1 MAQTSIYLHIPFCTR
16 RCSYCDFNTYAGFN
30 HLIPRYMEALVEEV
44 KTVGRQVDKND
55 QVHTIFFGG
64 GTPSLVPG
72 EYLEKALSTIKTY
85 YTLQPEIEVTLEANP
100 GTVTRHY
107 LQELKQLGFTRISF
121 GMQSSNADELQIL
134 ERQHNFEQVK
144 QSVTWAQEAGFVH
157 INVDLIFGIPGQ
169 TLKSWRDSLEAAIG
183 FGIDH
188 LSLYSLTIEKGTPLE
203 YAIESGAVQSPDP
216 DLAATMFEHA
226 LNHLP
231 ERGFKQYEISNWST
245 EKVNRSQHNIQY
257 WILQPYLGFGAGA
270 HGYYG
275 HYRMENVIGIMEY
288 IKRIENA
295 NNMAYDFSPAELK
308 RTRLSAW
315 DEMQEFLM
323 LGFRLTEEGISKTEF
338 EARFHDNLET
348 LFSKQLN
355 LLLKSE
361 LIEINPKDDDRLR
374 LTDRG
379 ILFGN
384 RVFEQ
389 FVGNKEPLG

>member
-1 MAQTSIYLHIPFCTR
+1 
-16 RCSYCDFNTYAGFN
+16 
-30 HLIPRYMEALVEEV
+30 MEALVEEV
-44 KTVGRQVDKND
+44 KTVASQVDDND
-55 QVHTIFFGG
+55 QVHSIFFGG

-72 EYLEKALSTIKTY
+72 EFLEKALSTIKTC

-245 EKVNRSQHNIQY
+245 EKVNRSQHNLQY

-270 HGYYG
+270 HGYYD
-275 HYRMENVIGIMEY
+275 HYRMENVIGIIEY

-295 NNMAYDFSPAELK
+295 NDMSYDFSPAELK

-374 LTDRG
+374 LTDHG

-389 FVGNKEPLG
+389 FVGNKEPLGLTFSG

>member
-1 MAQTSIYLHIPFCTR
+1 
-16 RCSYCDFNTYAGFN
+16 
-30 HLIPRYMEALVEEV
+30 
-44 KTVGRQVDKND
+44 
-55 QVHTIFFGG
+55 
-64 GTPSLVPG
+64 
-72 EYLEKALSTIKTY
+72 
-85 YTLQPEIEVTLEANP
+85 
-100 GTVTRHY
+100 
-107 LQELKQLGFTRISF
+107 
-121 GMQSSNADELQIL
+121 
-134 ERQHNFEQVK
+134 
-144 QSVTWAQEAGFVH
+144 VH

-203 YAIESGAVQSPDP
+203 YAIESGAIQSPDP

-226 LNHLP
+226 LIHLP
-231 ERGFKQYEISNWST
+231 EGGFKQYEISNWST
-245 EKVNRSQHNIQY
+245 EKVNRSLHNVQY

-270 HGYYG
+270 HGYYD

-295 NNMAYDFSPAELK
+295 NDMSYDFSPAELK
-308 RTRLSAW
+308 RTRLSVW

-338 EARFHDNLET
+338 EARFHNDLET
-348 LFSKQLN
+348 MFSKQLN
-355 LLLKSE
+355 LLLKKE
-361 LIEINPKDDDRLR
+361 LIEINPNDDDRLR

-389 FVGNKEPLG
+389 FVGNNEPLGLKNSG